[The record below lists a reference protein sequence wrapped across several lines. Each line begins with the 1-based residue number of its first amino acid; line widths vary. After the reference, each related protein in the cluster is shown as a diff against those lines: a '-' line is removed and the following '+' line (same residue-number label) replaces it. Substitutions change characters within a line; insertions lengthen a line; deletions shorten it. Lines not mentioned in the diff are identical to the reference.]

1 MKPDKKVIIV
11 IPIYRELYKNEA
23 FALDNNLH
31 VFREYP
37 TVFLKPKGLNIEK
50 LKEKYPQI
58 GEVEVSDLWL
68 GKTKGIAGYNEMMMS
83 ADFYNMFVDYE
94 YMLICQTDVWVFRD
108 ELSEWCN
115 KGIDHVGAP
124 WPNRKIYEHFPLK
137 QYIQL
142 RIFLKP
148 AKKNLHCQMFGNI
161 GNGGFS
167 LRKVKVFRD
176 LCLKYSKEIEFYNTQ
191 TDPYHN
197 EDIFWALV
205 PKELKIP
212 TIEQAANFS
221 FDRKLEL
228 CYKINKEHLP
238 MAAHGYD
245 RKHRKKF
252 WSQFIPKEAFGI
264 VSP

>member
-37 TVFLKPKGLNIEK
+37 TVFLKPKGLNIEI

-68 GKTKGIAGYNEMMMS
+68 GKAKGIAGYNEMMMS

-108 ELSEWCN
+108 ELPKWLEM
-115 KGIDHVGAP
+115 GIDNVGAP
-124 WPNRKIYEHFPLK
+124 WPLRKIYSLFPMK
-137 QYIQL
+137 QYLELKI
-142 RIFLKP
+142 RLKP
-148 AKKNLHCQMFGNI
+148 KEQNLRCQMFGRI
-161 GNGGFS
+161 GNGGFC

-176 LCLKYSKEIEFYNTQ
+176 LCLKYAQEIEFYNSQ
-191 TDPYHN
+191 TGPLYN

-205 PKELKIP
+205 PKELKLP
-212 TIEQAANFS
+212 TIEEAVTFS
-221 FDRKLEL
+221 FDNKVKT
-228 CYKINKEHLP
+228 CYQMNHKQLP
-238 MAAHGYD
+238 MAAHGYEH
-245 RKHRKKF
+245 KHRRKF
-252 WSQFIPKEAFGI
+252 WMQFIPKEAFKDGE
-264 VSP
+264 